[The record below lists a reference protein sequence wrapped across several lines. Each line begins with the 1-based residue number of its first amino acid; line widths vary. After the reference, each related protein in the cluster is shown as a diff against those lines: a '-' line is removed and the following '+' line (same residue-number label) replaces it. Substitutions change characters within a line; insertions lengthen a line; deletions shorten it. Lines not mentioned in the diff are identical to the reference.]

1 MPKYN
6 VLDILLIM
14 ISANFSE
21 RYIIA
26 KIIINEIDD
35 IISLYLEKCFISWLT
50 PIKIL
55 FFAEFKSLSFKWSEF
70 SIMGRS

>member
-6 VLDILLIM
+6 VLGILLIM
-14 ISANFSE
+14 ISASFSE

-35 IISLYLEKCFISWLT
+35 IISLYLEKCFIS
-50 PIKIL
+50 
-55 FFAEFKSLSFKWSEF
+55 
-70 SIMGRS
+70 